1 VTKSIDLM
9 NDEQLMEAVKN
20 GNLAQASLLFDRF
33 HKRIF
38 NFLARMTNDREVA
51 EDLTQNVFER
61 MLKYRHSYKPELK
74 FQSWLY
80 QMARNAFSDY
90 YQQQKQRT
98 PANVKVEKL
107 SEHIPDIIDAFEQE
121 ENEKRLIR
129 ALSQL
134 PDDYRELLVL
144 TRFQNL
150 KYEEVAGYLDMTVTN
165 VKVKVHRAI
174 GLLRENYFQ
183 LENI

>member
-1 VTKSIDLM
+1 M

-20 GNLAQASLLFDRF
+20 GDLAQASLLFDRF

-38 NFLARMTNDREVA
+38 NFLARMTNDRAAA

-61 MLKYRHSYKPELK
+61 LLKYRQSYKPELR
-74 FQSWLY
+74 FQTWLY

-90 YQQQKQRT
+90 YQQQKQLA
-98 PANVKVEKL
+98 PATMNVEKFNEQL
-107 SEHIPDIIDAFEQE
+107 PDALDTLEQE

-129 ALSQL
+129 ALAQL

-144 TRFQNL
+144 TRFQHL
-150 KYEEVAGYLDMTVTN
+150 KYEEVANYLDMTVAN

-174 GLLRENYFQ
+174 GQLRENYFE
-183 LENI
+183 LEKI

>member
-1 VTKSIDLM
+1 MS
-9 NDEQLMEAVKN
+9 DEQIMEAVKN
-20 GNLAQASLLFDRF
+20 GDLQQASFLFDRF
-33 HKRIF
+33 HKRIY
-38 NFLARMTNDREVA
+38 NFLARMTADREAA
-51 EDLTQNVFER
+51 EDLTQNVFLR
-61 MLKYRHSYKPELK
+61 LLKYRHSYNPEMK
-74 FQSWLY
+74 FQSWIY

-98 PANVKVEKL
+98 PAKMEVEKL
-107 SEHIPDIIDAFEQE
+107 NDSMPDILDALEQE

-129 ALSQL
+129 ALAQL

-144 TRFQNL
+144 TRFQHL
-150 KYEEVAGYLDMTVTN
+150 KYEEVAGFLDMTVAN

-174 GLLRENYFQ
+174 GQLRENYFQ